1 MKAADLATDNTSSAT
16 NLAMFICENG
26 SCQQVEG
33 YAADTNGV
41 YSITTSSSSNI
52 SNGLTAITDCKGHL
66 GELISEK
73 KLCTSELTS
82 EDKVISV
89 SGGYFIINQGGF
101 KLYNHKT
108 ANFII
113 ISSITG
119 KKII

>member
-1 MKAADLATDNTSSAT
+1 MKAANLSSDNTSNAT

-26 SCQQVEG
+26 SCQQVKG
-33 YAADTNGV
+33 YAADSTGV
-41 YSITTSSSSNI
+41 YSISTSESSNI
-52 SNGLTAITDCKGHL
+52 SNGLTAVTDCKGHL
-66 GELISEK
+66 GELTSDK
-73 KLCTSELTS
+73 KLCTSESTP
-82 EDKVISV
+82 ETNAISTA
-89 SGGYFIINQGGF
+89 GGYFIINKEGF